1 MKVSVRWPD
10 RDEILD
16 RAQEKVVELFEGAV
30 SFDVAAHE
38 RISPLQRFRFDIYG
52 KDGEI
57 LGHVNIDIYPGDDD
71 DMIAEIEFDDEHI
84 TPLSQVY
91 TSREAAALWGLSVN
105 TVTQWCNRG
114 RFLPSEARKSEKVWL
129 VTHAGMVRL
138 TGRDPE

>member
-1 MKVSVRWPD
+1 MKITVNWPD

-16 RAQEKVVELFEGAV
+16 RAQEKVVELFEGAA
-30 SFDVAAHE
+30 SFDVDTHE
-38 RISPLQRFRFDIYG
+38 RISTLQRFRFDVCG
-52 KDGEI
+52 KDGDI
-57 LGHVNIDIYPGDDD
+57 LGQVNIDIYPGDDD
-71 DMIAEIEFDDEHI
+71 MIAEIELDEEYV
-84 TPLSQVY
+84 TPLSRVY